1 MAITI
6 NIDSQNVV
14 QTSAEWALDTTVYS
28 DLQILFVSDL
38 FYGATDQM
46 QFKKAD
52 GVQTFADLDF
62 MPIGSG
68 GGSNVV
74 AIEYTN
80 VGGSALNDLQ
90 DYFVSAG
97 TTLGNTVNSSA
108 PEPIP
113 AGTVI
118 GAYIATYNASTFGT
132 SEDITLTLVD
142 KDNNDLGLISNT
154 VKWDTRNNYYAV
166 ALNFAVTDIN
176 TFIRIDVPAM
186 VTNPTSAKLCLNLL
200 IELP

>member
-14 QTSAEWALDTTVYS
+14 QTSAEWALDNTVYS

-38 FYGATDQM
+38 FYGSTDQM

-52 GVQTFADLDF
+52 GVQTFADLDY
-62 MPIGSG
+62 MPIGA
-68 GGSNVV
+68 GGSSMVS
-74 AIEYTN
+74 IEYTN

-90 DYFVSAG
+90 DYFVSNG
-97 TTLGNTVNSSA
+97 TTLGNTVNSSV

-113 AGTVI
+113 TGTVKK
-118 GAYIATYNASTFGT
+118 AYIATYNASTFGS

-142 KDNNDLGLISNT
+142 KDNNTLGLISNA
-154 VKWDTRNNYYAV
+154 VKWDTRNNFYAV
-166 ALNFAVTDIN
+166 DLDFSVTEIN

-186 VTNPTSAKLCLNLL
+186 VTNPTSAKLCLNLI